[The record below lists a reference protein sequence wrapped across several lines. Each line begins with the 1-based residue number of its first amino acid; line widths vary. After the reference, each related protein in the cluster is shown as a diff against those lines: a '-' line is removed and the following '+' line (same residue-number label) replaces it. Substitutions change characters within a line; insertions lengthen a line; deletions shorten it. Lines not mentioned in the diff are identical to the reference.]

1 MNRIGSRQK
10 VESPLIGRSSA
21 QTFIS
26 NRSSRSVYRGELL
39 NINACERNSGK
50 RARTDID
57 MDIIVGERIEIDGAL
72 RFAVLAATSVLET
85 FFPLFLSFFSLFF
98 SFSFAI
104 SRYVARNHFPK
115 DRFNAIR
122 FNKIVA

>member
-10 VESPLIGRSSA
+10 VESNSPLIGRSSA

-72 RFAVLAATSVLET
+72 RFAVLAATSILET
-85 FFPLFLSFFSLFF
+85 FFPLFLSFFSLPFL
-98 SFSFAI
+98 SRSQSRDTLPAI
-104 SRYVARNHFPK
+104 TSRRIGLT
-115 DRFNAIR
+115 RFDLTR
-122 FNKIVA
+122 